1 MKNVLIIG
9 ATGVLGKLVCNDIK
23 NLIPEDVTLIITDY
37 NKERGVNF
45 ATSLGNH
52 TKWRYLDVKEDKSI
66 EQALIGIDM
75 AVVLIKQFESK
86 IQEIA
91 LKMRIPSLDV
101 TPSYSLYSRVMKYH
115 DDALKQGTGVLLLS
129 GFLPGL
135 SGLLIKKAIDD
146 FDYIESVDLGF
157 LQNKNA
163 DVGIAGV
170 KDMLRLIDEPII
182 SGDQKISSFSQSKKM
197 YFLGHAKYKKVRNIE
212 HSERILLSNMFPV
225 NFWTGWSNR
234 PFNYMIYLLKKTQL
248 LPFIY
253 NLNSGVMKRIVK
265 HNPQKKRRCDAY
277 CRS

>member
-9 ATGVLGKLVCNDIK
+9 ATGVLGKLVCNDIT

-45 ATSLGNH
+45 AASLGNH

-91 LKMRIPSLDV
+91 LRMRIPSLDV
-101 TPSYSLYSRVMKYH
+101 TPSYSLYRRVIKYH

-163 DVGIAGV
+163 DVGIAGI

-182 SGDQKISSFSQSKKM
+182 RGDQKISSFSQSKKNV
-197 YFLGHAKYKKVRNIE
+197 F
-212 HSERILLSNMFPV
+212 S
-225 NFWTGWSNR
+225 WS
-234 PFNYMIYLLKKTQL
+234 
-248 LPFIY
+248 
-253 NLNSGVMKRIVK
+253 
-265 HNPQKKRRCDAY
+265 C
-277 CRS
+277 